1 MIPCHRIMQ
10 MHANATKEKEN
21 KKEKEN
27 SIDKANE
34 SDNEKPA
41 YYAPKTAGTDAF
53 GENSVDKLWRAVDN
67 FF

>member
-1 MIPCHRIMQ
+1 

-41 YYAPKTAGTDAF
+41 SYAQKAALSDGF
-53 GENSVDKLWRAVDN
+53 VENSVENRWRTVDN
-67 FF
+67 FFQA

>member
-1 MIPCHRIMQ
+1 MQ

-41 YYAPKTAGTDAF
+41 YYARKTADTDCF
-53 GENSVDKLWRAVDN
+53 RGNSVENPWSSVDN

>member
-1 MIPCHRIMQ
+1 

-41 YYAPKTAGTDAF
+41 YCARKTADTDAF
-53 GENSVDKLWRAVDN
+53 GENSVDKLWRAMDN

>member
-1 MIPCHRIMQ
+1 

-34 SDNEKPA
+34 SDNETPA
-41 YYAPKTAGTDAF
+41 RYAPKTADTDGF
-53 GENSVDKLWRAVDN
+53 GENSVENPWSSVDN